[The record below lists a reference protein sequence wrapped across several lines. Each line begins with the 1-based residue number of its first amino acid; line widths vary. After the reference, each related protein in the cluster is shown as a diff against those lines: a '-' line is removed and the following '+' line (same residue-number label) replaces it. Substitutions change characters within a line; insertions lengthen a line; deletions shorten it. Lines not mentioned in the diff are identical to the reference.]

1 MTSTPVPWKIL
12 SSSATFNVLSEGW
25 NLAEIEA
32 GEEQTRSFSVEI
44 VFDSPFLATPVVQLG
59 ISSFD
64 IDQRDSAR
72 LTVLATQITEAGF
85 TAVISTWANTRVYA
99 AGFNWFAIGA

>member
-85 TAVISTWANTRVYA
+85 TAVISTWATTRVYA